1 MKAASVTGKQTEV
14 SVESDV
20 IYEVYSGASEV
31 LPKKNRNTPEDMDSE
46 SSAHPE
52 LNKYQDVAANSD
64 PKGPD

>member
-31 LPKKNRNTPEDMDSE
+31 LPKKTGILLKIWIQNQVLI
-46 SSAHPE
+46 
-52 LNKYQDVAANSD
+52 LN
-64 PKGPD
+64 